1 MSARG
6 EQWLRLRDVMD
17 MTRLGKTTIYR
28 KMAANAFPRPV
39 TLTEACVRWRESDV
53 AAWQG
58 QFMQKAG

>member
-1 MSARG
+1 MRTG

-28 KMAANAFPRPV
+28 KIAANNFPKPV
-39 TLTEACVRWRESDV
+39 ALSEACVRWRESDI
-53 AAWQG
+53 AEWQG